1 MIYVSTDFYINVFN
15 LFFSSFPQW
24 IQSVLILQYL
34 YIFNIFF
41 VHTSYVHVYM
51 YMNNYDEIQFKLCF
65 QLIRFTDTMSG
76 IDILQEKIK
85 LLVQGM
91 PREKRNAHINY
102 IMDRYW
108 YNDKYSYSK
117 LTAEIF

>member
-1 MIYVSTDFYINVFN
+1 MYLIFFFFFLSHNEFN
-15 LFFSSFPQW
+15 LY
-24 IQSVLILQYL
+24 LQYL

-41 VHTSYVHVYM
+41 VHTSYVHVYV
-51 YMNNYDEIQFKLCF
+51 NNYDEIQFKLCF

-102 IMDRYW
+102 IMDRYC
-108 YNDKYSYSK
+108 YNHKYH
-117 LTAEIF
+117 TFTPIVN

>member
-1 MIYVSTDFYINVFN
+1 MYLIFFLFFLSHNEFN
-15 LFFSSFPQW
+15 LYFA
-24 IQSVLILQYL
+24 
-34 YIFNIFF
+34 IFIFF
-41 VHTSYVHVYM
+41 VHTSYVHV

-65 QLIRFTDTMSG
+65 QLIRFTETISG

-91 PREKRNAHINY
+91 PREKRNALINY
-102 IMDRYW
+102 IMDRYC
-108 YNDKYSYSK
+108 YNHNSFSN